1 MGKGGKDVEHGAP
14 HIGGDG
20 RGGAGLAERGPP
32 TMDGL
37 TSHLRGQVHLHQ
49 ECGVARVV
57 LQALQQWVAFKLRE
71 TAVA

>member
-1 MGKGGKDVEHGAP
+1 MRTRKPSPTKNDHRGA
-14 HIGGDG
+14 GAGD
-20 RGGAGLAERGPP
+20 GAGLAERGPP

-37 TSHLRGQVHLHQ
+37 TSHLRGQVHLLQ

-57 LQALQQWVAFKLRE
+57 FQALQQWVAFKLRE

>member
-1 MGKGGKDVEHGAP
+1 MEQESRRQRKTTIA
-14 HIGGDG
+14 G
-20 RGGAGLAERGPP
+20 RAARGTGAGLAERSPP

-37 TSHLRGQVHLHQ
+37 TSHLRGQVHLLQ

-57 LQALQQWVAFKLRE
+57 FQALQQWVAFKLRE